1 MSSAPV
7 PVDDLRLVLK
17 ELSHRR
23 LAPSLVAASKRLREA
38 IEPRLFGTDP
48 ALSDVDADNPGQAH
62 RRGRDTE
69 RAAALFVMPR
79 TGTQR
84 RRVLEA
90 IAAAGDDGLTDH
102 ELAEITRLYLY
113 SAAPRRTELLR
124 GGWVR
129 DSGRRRAT
137 PLGSEAV
144 VWTLTEEG
152 AARLT
157 THQENPNP

>member
-48 ALSDVDADNPGQAH
+48 ALSDVDVDTPGQAH
-62 RRGRDTE
+62 RRAGDTE
-69 RAAALFVMPR
+69 RAAALAVMPR

-84 RRVLEA
+84 RAVLEA
-90 IAAAGDDGLTDH
+90 IAAAGADGLTDH
-102 ELAEITRLYLY
+102 ELADKTHLYLY
-113 SAAPRRTELLR
+113 SAAPRRNELLR

-129 DSGRRRAT
+129 DSGHRRTT

-144 VWTLTEEG
+144 VWTLTLPG
-152 AARLT
+152 LHRLRN
-157 THQENPNP
+157 HQENPNP

>member
-1 MSSAPV
+1 MTSAPV
-7 PVDDLRLVLK
+7 PVEDLRLVLT
-17 ELSHRR
+17 ELGHRR
-23 LAPSLVAASKRLREA
+23 LAPSLVAAARRLREA
-38 IEPRLFGTDP
+38 IEPRLFGNDP
-48 ALSDVDADNPGQAH
+48 ALSDPDAATPGQAH
-62 RRGRDTE
+62 ARARDTE
-69 RAAALFVMPR
+69 RAAALAVTPR

-90 IAAAGDDGLTDH
+90 IAAAGADGLTDH
-102 ELAEITRLYLY
+102 ELADTTGLYLY

-137 PLGSEAV
+137 PLGGEAA

-152 AARLT
+152 AARLPT
-157 THQENPNP
+157 PEETHP